1 MQRNLKLL
9 VVMLVVAIQPA
20 SADCLRQLATSNQE
34 CDTLVLTN
42 GKSIAVKNLQR
53 TATEFLFTYCQDS
66 ANQVHRAP
74 IAQVRTIKNAKG
86 EVHFLTLKD
95 KPQPLSESPLQKQE
109 KQIRR
114 LYRLSLLG
122 IFPFP
127 IYTQVILIVVAFSMK
142 KKLKN
147 NPHKIQLNQ
156 KLNRLIVLNCISLL
170 LVLALGLLFIWT
182 LAGMPWGG

>member
-1 MQRNLKLL
+1 MQRNLRLL
-9 VVMLVVAIQPA
+9 VVMLVVAIQPV
-20 SADCLRQLATSNQE
+20 SADCSRQLATLDQE

-42 GKSIAVKNLQR
+42 GKSIAVKNLQK
-53 TATEFLFTYCQDS
+53 TKTEFLFSYCQDS
-66 ANQVHRAP
+66 TNQVHRAP
-74 IAQVRTIKNAKG
+74 IAQVRSIKNAKG
-86 EVHFLTLKD
+86 EAHFLTHKD
-95 KPQPLSESPLQKQE
+95 QPLAESALQKQE

-147 NPHKIQLNQ
+147 NPDKIQLNR
-156 KLNRLIVLNCISLL
+156 KLNGLIVLNSISLL